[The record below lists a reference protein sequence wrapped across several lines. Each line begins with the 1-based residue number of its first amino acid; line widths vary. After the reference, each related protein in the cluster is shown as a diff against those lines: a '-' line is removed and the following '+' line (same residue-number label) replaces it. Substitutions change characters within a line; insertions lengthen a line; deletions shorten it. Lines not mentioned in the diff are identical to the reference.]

1 MATMFNP
8 PHPGEL
14 IEESREALGISA
26 RRLAQALDV
35 NPSTLNRLIN
45 GQSDM
50 SPEMAIRLSAV
61 LGSSERVW
69 MGMQDAYDLWH
80 ARQNVDLSKLQKL
93 SVA

>member
-14 IEESREALGISA
+14 IKESLESLDISV

-45 GQSDM
+45 GKSDM

-80 ARQNVDLSKLQKL
+80 ARQNVDLSRLQKL